1 MIKSY
6 FLCSFVKKLIWNFAF
21 VSYITNNK
29 QQTTIKQSSNQAIKQ
44 SIMRFT
50 TDRESQVQNTTEEF
64 EGVTGFGVIYC
75 LGFHLP
81 YDILKKY
88 EDEEEVN
95 FTVRMRI
102 VDEHA
107 VMRVIINENVVFND
121 DIETRVYYRIM
132 GNCDTLMN
140 DITRYN
146 QDNESDDESDE

>member
-6 FLCSFVKKLIWNFAF
+6 FLCSFVKKLIWNFAV

-146 QDNESDDESDE
+146 QDNESDDERDE